1 LADEIKLTLE
11 EIERI
16 GELNKKSQELQN
28 LISQGKNA
36 LDILNMDFVKNS
48 GKIEGYNELLIKKYG
63 LDMTKKYNISED
75 GVITPI

>member
-1 LADEIKLTLE
+1 MADEIKLTLE